1 MTPWEAYDEVKK
13 ARADTRTEKYCLHP
27 AASPS
32 TCGSVIA
39 RAHSV
44 QLRGGLSRIA
54 RNGHVYRYS
63 GDVFDYGRPGKLVHK
78 LIGIRNASTFPG
90 FCDLHDNATFEP
102 IDNEVFPATPEQCF
116 LLGYRAIARAIF
128 TKRREKKLVPSFWK
142 TSNEVPP
149 IERVVIQSLINTY
162 ESEGNLA
169 VSLLEL
175 HKSEYDHVLLSGTY
189 SDIRFYVLRLK
200 DTPDI
205 LCTGFLYPEADF
217 DGRCIQ
223 SGVTG
228 TRLDLITYSL
238 IATPAGGAIVF
249 AWEAKSD
256 ESCVRLIRSLDSIPN
271 ELIPHFIVRLV
282 FQSCENKFLSPVWW
296 DGLDSETRDAL
307 EQHYFSPSNLLDDGL
322 RAVSWEII
330 SKQCNIT

>member
-1 MTPWEAYDEVKK
+1 M
-13 ARADTRTEKYCLHP
+13 
-27 AASPS
+27 
-32 TCGSVIA
+32 
-39 RAHSV
+39 
-44 QLRGGLSRIA
+44 
-54 RNGHVYRYS
+54 
-63 GDVFDYGRPGKLVHK
+63 
-78 LIGIRNASTFPG
+78 
-90 FCDLHDNATFEP
+90 
-102 IDNEVFPATPEQCF
+102 
-116 LLGYRAIARAIF
+116 
-128 TKRREKKLVPSFWK
+128 
-142 TSNEVPP
+142 
-149 IERVVIQSLINTY
+149 
-162 ESEGNLA
+162 
-169 VSLLEL
+169 EL

-205 LCTGFLYPEADF
+205 LCSGILYPEADF
-217 DGRCIQ
+217 DGRCIR
-223 SGVTG
+223 SGVPG

-282 FQSCENKFLSPVWW
+282 FQSCENKFLSPAWW

-330 SKQCNIT
+330 SKQCNII

>member
-1 MTPWEAYDEVKK
+1 LTPWEAYDELKK
-13 ARADTRTEKYCLHP
+13 ARADSRTEQYCLHP
-27 AASPS
+27 SACPS
-32 TCGSVIA
+32 TCGRVIA

-44 QLRGGLSRIA
+44 QLRGGLRRIA

-63 GDVFDYGRPGKLVHK
+63 ADPFDYGRPGKSVNK

-102 IDNEVFPATPEQCF
+102 IDNEVFSATAEQCF

-128 TKRREKKLVPSFWK
+128 TKRREKKLIPTFWRI
-142 TSNEVPP
+142 SNEVPLNK
-149 IERVVIQSLINTY
+149 RVAIQCQINAY
-162 ESEGNLA
+162 ESVGNLA
-169 VSLLEL
+169 VSSLEL
-175 HKSEYDHVLLSGTY
+175 HKSDYDHALLSGTY

-205 LCTGFLYPEADF
+205 LCSGILYPEADF
-217 DGRCIQ
+217 DGRSIQ

-238 IATPAGGAIVF
+238 IATPTGGAIVF

-256 ESCVRLIRSLDSIPN
+256 ESCVRLIRLLDSIPN
-271 ELIPHFIVRLV
+271 ELIPHAIVRLV
-282 FQSCENKFLSPVWW
+282 FQSCENRFLSPAWW

-307 EQHYFSPSNLLDDGL
+307 DQHYLSSSNLLDDGL

-330 SKQCNIT
+330 SKQCNII